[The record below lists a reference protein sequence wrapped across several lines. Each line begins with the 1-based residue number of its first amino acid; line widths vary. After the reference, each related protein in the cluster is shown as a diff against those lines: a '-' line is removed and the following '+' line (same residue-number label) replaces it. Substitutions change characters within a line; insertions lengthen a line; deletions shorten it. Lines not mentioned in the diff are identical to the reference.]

1 MKAHLQI
8 WISLAGVLYVFWP
21 LSLHLVESH
30 RKYIWYTANMKCLIA
45 WKKYTEKM
53 NGAMQWREYI
63 VTYWV
68 MESYDYTSLLII
80 ILLGKYAEWS
90 YSKSWSS
97 NAGSRSFWSCIFFCS
112 REQVKTPLRW
122 VMDLFISVSS
132 FYFAVR
138 LSVLQVTSP
147 NKVTVRL
154 CR

>member
-30 RKYIWYTANMKCLIA
+30 RKYIWYTAKMKCLIA
-45 WKKYTEKM
+45 WKKYTEKT
-53 NGAMQWREYI
+53 NGAMQRREYI

-80 ILLGKYAEWS
+80 IMLWKYTEWS

-97 NAGSRSFWSCIFFCS
+97 NTGSISFWLCIILQPCEDWNS
-112 REQVKTPLRW
+112 VA
-122 VMDLFISVSS
+122 VGHGFISVSS